1 MPIYFFSEKI
11 SFKLKHPRKTSQWIT
26 QVIQQEKATLDTINY
41 IFCND
46 EYLHTI
52 NVEYLN
58 HNTYTDI
65 ITFDNSE
72 ESDTLASDIFIS
84 VPRVRENAKNLK
96 VDFDIELHRVMI
108 HGILHLLG
116 YSDKSKDEK
125 ATMRNKENAYLSLRK

>member
-26 QVIQQEKATLDTINY
+26 QVIKREKATLDTINY

-46 EYLHTI
+46 KYLHTI
-52 NVEYLN
+52 NLEYLN

-72 ESDTLASDIFIS
+72 GPGILLADIFIS
-84 VPRVRENAKNLK
+84 VPRVKENAKSLN
-96 VDFDIELHRVMI
+96 VDLDMELHRVMI

-116 YSDKSKDEK
+116 YSDRSKDQK
-125 ATMRNKENAYLSLRK
+125 ATMRNKENAYLSLRT